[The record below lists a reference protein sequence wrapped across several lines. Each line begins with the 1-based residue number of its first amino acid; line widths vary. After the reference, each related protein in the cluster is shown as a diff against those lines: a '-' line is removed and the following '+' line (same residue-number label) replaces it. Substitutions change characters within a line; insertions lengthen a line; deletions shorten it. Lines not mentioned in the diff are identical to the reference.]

1 MNDKGATKSLDE
13 DVSVL
18 FEQKPPTG
26 NALGCQVGGGV
37 SWLKPISRRQAKH
50 LQGRKTDIF
59 NFSQCNVDR

>member
-26 NALGCQVGGGV
+26 NALGCQIGGRV
-37 SWLKPISRRQAKH
+37 SWLKPISRRKPKY
-50 LQGRKTDIF
+50 LQGCKH
-59 NFSQCNVDR
+59 